1 VYTQFFGLTEKPFS
15 ITPDP
20 RYLYMSRRHADAL
33 AHLIYG
39 ISQSGGFIQLT
50 GEVGT
55 GKTTLV
61 RSLLEQLP
69 EEADVALILNPEL
82 TTQEFLTTIAE
93 ELNVELPTD
102 GSTKS
107 LVDRL
112 SAHLLDA
119 HARGRR
125 TVLIVDEAQNL
136 ATDVLEQVRL
146 LTNLETPKQKLLQI
160 ILIGQPE
167 LREVL
172 DREDMRQLAQRVTG
186 RYHLE
191 PLSQDD
197 TAKYLGHRM
206 KVAGAPGAIFS
217 KSAIREIFRWSKGVP
232 RIINVIADRSLLAA
246 YTRDTRTVDKSLVK
260 RAASE
265 VYGKR
270 LVPIVE
276 RRLVAGIALA
286 GIALL
291 ALGTWRSLNSDGS
304 WIQTQFGRTPG
315 FTLDISAIG
324 GSSEVSLSAL
334 LADRTLPRG
343 TDAAFETLFGIWGI
357 QYLRGPDTAC
367 QQAERQY
374 LRCWFQKGSL
384 NHLKRLN
391 RPAILSLI
399 DERGEQYQVVM
410 TALNAETAEF
420 TISYLHG
427 DIGGTLPVLVWRSPH
442 AVETWYRR
450 RRDPVTRNAGQ
461 RRQMAPGEPCFAP
474 GRGASRAELRNLRSS
489 ASGTGAKL
497 SARPSPH
504 RRWYCRHAD
513 TDRHEYGVGDPRY
526 SVSRRGSVTCL
537 LFWTH

>member
-125 TVLIVDEAQNL
+125 TALIVDEAQNL

-197 TAKYLGHRM
+197 TAKYLEHRM

-217 KSAIREIFRWSKGVP
+217 KSAVREIFRWSKGVP

-246 YTRDTRTVDKSLVK
+246 YTRHTRTVDRPLVK

-291 ALGTWRSLNSDGS
+291 VLGTWRSLNSGGS
-304 WIQTQFGRTPG
+304 WVQTQFGRTPG

-367 QQAERQY
+367 QQAERHY

-410 TALNAETAEF
+410 TALDAETAEF
-420 TISYLHG
+420 TIANRTYTVTLEELSRYWYG
-427 DIGGTLPVLVWRSPH
+427 DHLMLWKPGAGAEETLSPGMQDNGVRWLRESL
-442 AVETWYRR
+442 ALL
-450 RRDPVTRNAGQ
+450 Q
-461 RRQMAPGEPCFAP
+461 GEPLLEPNSEVYDPALAERVRDYQRNHRLTVDGIVGTQTQIVMNTELAIPGTPFLVEAP
-474 GRGASRAELRNLRSS
+474 
-489 ASGTGAKL
+489 
-497 SARPSPH
+497 
-504 RRWYCRHAD
+504 
-513 TDRHEYGVGDPRY
+513 
-526 SVSRRGSVTCL
+526 
-537 LFWTH
+537 